1 MPTSSSPPESRPRI
15 AIVGG
20 GISGLAAAHRLT
32 ELLPHAELALF
43 EAADR
48 LGGVIR
54 TVRRDSCLVEQ
65 AADSFITKTPWAVDL
80 CRRIGMAD
88 ELLSTSAANRRAFL
102 VRKGK
107 LLPVPEGFVLM
118 TPRRLWPLVTTPVL
132 SWRGKLRLL
141 AEPLV
146 PDRRSIPDSKA
157 GAVEPVDESVASFAT
172 RRLGSEAF
180 ERIVQPLLVG
190 IYTADPAKLSMAAT
204 LPDIVGQQRQ
214 FGSLIRAGLKQA
226 KNAELQTSQGDE
238 TAIAESGAR
247 YGLFVAPQ
255 DGMASLIETLG
266 RGLPDGVIRMSS
278 PVSQIR
284 RSEFGGWTLA
294 LPNQNDPQRF
304 DAVVVALPAP
314 AASKLF
320 REGYESLSQ
329 ELAQIEYAGC
339 AVVCLGY
346 RRDQIGDLPAGF
358 GFVVPVIER
367 RRILAASFASEKF
380 PGRAP
385 EDQIVVR
392 VFIGGA
398 LQPQLIERS
407 NEELAQLAHQE
418 LVDLL
423 RITGAPLWADA
434 TKWPNSMPQYHVG
447 HLTRVASIEVR
458 VATLPGLE
466 LAGNAYHG
474 VGIPHCIHSGE
485 TAAERV
491 AARLGVKS

>member
-32 ELLPHAELALF
+32 ELLPRAELALF

-157 GAVEPVDESVASFAT
+157 DAVEPVDESVASFAT

-266 RGLPDGVIRMSS
+266 RRTA
-278 PVSQIR
+278 
-284 RSEFGGWTLA
+284 GWRYS
-294 LPNQNDPQRF
+294 D
-304 DAVVVALPAP
+304 
-314 AASKLF
+314 
-320 REGYESLSQ
+320 
-329 ELAQIEYAGC
+329 
-339 AVVCLGY
+339 
-346 RRDQIGDLPAGF
+346 
-358 GFVVPVIER
+358 
-367 RRILAASFASEKF
+367 
-380 PGRAP
+380 
-385 EDQIVVR
+385 
-392 VFIGGA
+392 
-398 LQPQLIERS
+398 
-407 NEELAQLAHQE
+407 
-418 LVDLL
+418 
-423 RITGAPLWADA
+423 
-434 TKWPNSMPQYHVG
+434 
-447 HLTRVASIEVR
+447 
-458 VATLPGLE
+458 E
-466 LAGNAYHG
+466 LAGLANSAQRIRWLDAG
-474 VGIPHCIHSGE
+474 SAKPKRPAAVRCGRRRTAGSCCVEAIP
-485 TAAERV
+485 R
-491 AARLGVKS
+491 RLRIIVTGACAN